1 MTPANDPA
9 TLQNHSDNGF
19 VVNFKNS
26 SYYSMPDEPKSDF
39 ITRATS
45 CIADDYKI
53 EVTIE
58 LQELESES
66 DLELYLSQRD
76 DFEEDED

>member
-1 MTPANDPA
+1 MTPANDTA
-9 TLQNHSDNGF
+9 TIQNHADTGF

-39 ITRATS
+39 ITRVTA
-45 CIADDYKI
+45 CIASDYKI
-53 EVTIE
+53 EVVIE

-66 DLELYLSQRD
+66 DLELYLSQRND
-76 DFEEDED
+76 IEDDED